1 VFLSLRRGGAVVIVL
16 DVLQRST
23 SWLLARCGLLTGSRA
38 RHVLARETLF
48 GGGIGRE
55 RYLRQLVREQ
65 LTGIPEDVNGYVS
78 GPMRR
83 GRELEAAARKAY
95 AAHAG
100 VEVLT
105 SGFVRHDELA
115 AGSSL
120 DGHVEGF
127 AGVVEIKAPNTATHL
142 RYCATRRIP
151 AHYVAQ
157 ITHHLWI
164 TGAEWCDFVSF
175 DDRLPAR
182 VQLLVLRFTR
192 RDVDVEAYGR
202 AARRFL
208 ADVAAAAAA
217 IECEAE
223 RRLARARRQIVRELC
238 ADYRLRG
245 AA

>member
-1 VFLSLRRGGAVVIVL
+1 MIVL
-16 DVLQRST
+16 DVAQRSP
-23 SWLLARCGLLTGSRA
+23 SWLLTRCGLLTGSRA

-48 GGGIGRE
+48 GGGRGRE

-65 LTGIPEDVNGYVS
+65 LTGIPEDVHGYVS

-83 GRELEAAARKAY
+83 GRELEPAARQAY
-95 AAHAG
+95 AVHAG
-100 VEVLT
+100 VEVRT

-120 DGHVEGF
+120 DGDVDNF

-157 ITHHLWI
+157 VTHHLWI
-164 TGAEWCDFVSF
+164 TGASWCDFVSF

-182 VQLLVLRFTR
+182 VQLLVLRLTR

-208 ADVAAAAAA
+208 ADVAAAV
-217 IECEAE
+217 EALEREVE
-223 RRLARARRQIVRELC
+223 RRLARERRRIVRELC
-238 ADYRLRG
+238 ADQRLRG